1 VEGVGV
7 YGLVCVYGCVCV
19 YEWSVYGCVW
29 VCMECVVYV
38 YL

>member
-1 VEGVGV
+1 V
-7 YGLVCVYGCVCV
+7 V

-38 YL
+38 SGVCVRGV